1 MSITDVDNLDI
12 FLLENTVWI
21 ASSMIDVPRYDFSFD
36 MFFSCRRP
44 YQRPEHITAIGRF
57 GAIENYGDVY
67 KTLENEGISL
77 IHTPEQHRLASEL
90 TAWYPLIQDITPRS
104 LCFDLPPEASVIEQ
118 HFSYPVFIKGSRQ
131 TSRHKADLSI
141 VHSHVEYEF
150 AVEQYRKN
158 AILHWQSF
166 VCREY
171 VALRSVSI
179 KQSSDKIPP
188 SFEFRTFWWHGA
200 CVGSGAYWADFASYT
215 WTEAEKFAALQVAR
229 KAAERLE
236 VPFLV
241 IDVAQ
246 TAKGDWIAIECNDA
260 QESGY
265 AAIAPISLWQ
275 NIVDSERTI

>member
-1 MSITDVDNLDI
+1 MSIIDVDNLDI
-12 FLLENTVWI
+12 FLLEHKVWI
-21 ASSMIDVPRYDFSFD
+21 ISLTINLPRYDFNFD
-36 MFFSCRRP
+36 TFFSCRHP
-44 YQRPEHITAIGRF
+44 YQRPETIKAIGRF
-57 GAIENYGDVY
+57 GAVEDYSNVY
-67 KTLENEGISL
+67 KTLESEGVLL

-90 TAWYPLIQDITPRS
+90 TAWYPLIKDITPRS
-104 LCFDLPPEASVIEQ
+104 LYFDSPPKASIIEQ
-118 HFSYPVFIKGSRQ
+118 HFSYPVFIKGNRQ
-131 TSRHKADLSI
+131 TSRHKAELSI
-141 VHSHVEYEF
+141 IRSRAEYEF
-150 AVEQYRKN
+150 AVEQYQKN
-158 AILHWQSF
+158 SILHWQSF

-171 VALRSVSI
+171 VALRPVPI
-179 KQSSDKIPP
+179 KQLSDKIPP
-188 SFEFRTFWWHGA
+188 SFEFRTFWWYGE